1 MLMNNKLSFGSA
13 LVVLCGLA
21 VGPVCQTIQA
31 AETVAASAPATPTLD
46 LARSSAGTQLQVREP
61 GATEDSRAA
70 QVLIG
75 DDASASYTLG
85 AGTTSMILTLDKIQ
99 LLNRLSFA
107 NQGAEGRV
115 SVWVS
120 DVKLPVDSAAWH
132 ATGAAETFSGSG
144 VVDCDLGSVEARYVK
159 VNFTT
164 RQSGRLATLSLVGL
178 PAFNAAQT
186 VTSAYVG
193 APEKVDRPSLSVSL
207 NFVNLGSAAK
217 VVGISKASSLGNVQ
231 NMKTGNPEAAYT
243 FDPTDPT
250 PTLVVDL
257 GSRQSPDNVICAYK
271 APAGRLDLYLVDNPT
286 DRDDQ
291 SVSLNYVTAPSV
303 QPVSNDG
310 AARSKP
316 AYTIT
321 TAGEGNVNRLAA
333 DLGGKSGR
341 FLIAEFH
348 PLTGGHRV
356 ARSRDG
362 KDFKDYKDA
371 DMKDAAPVA
380 GINEAPVAGIANF
393 GDAAPSQAVPL
404 LPPIGAVNA
413 PSGVVTP

>member
-1 MLMNNKLSFGSA
+1 MLMNNKLFFGSA

-21 VGPVCQTIQA
+21 VGPVCRTTQA
-31 AETVAASAPATPTLD
+31 AETVTASAPAAPALD
-46 LARSSAGTQLQVREP
+46 LARGSAGTQLQVREP
-61 GATEDSRAA
+61 GATEESRAA

-99 LLNRLSFA
+99 LLNRLSFV

-120 DVKLPVDSAAWH
+120 DAKLPVDSAAWH

-144 VVDCDLGSVEARYVK
+144 VVNCDLGSVEARYVK

-164 RQSGRLATLSLVGL
+164 RESGRMATLSLIGL
-178 PAFNAAQT
+178 PAFGSAQT
-186 VTSAYVG
+186 ATSAYVSS
-193 APEKVDRPSLSVSL
+193 PEKADRPSLSVSL

-231 NMKTGNPEAAYT
+231 NMKTGSPEAAYT
-243 FDPTDPT
+243 FDPTDAT

-257 GSRQSPDNVICAYK
+257 GSRQSPDHVICAYK
-271 APAGRLDLYLVDNPT
+271 APAGRLDLYLVDNPA

-303 QPVSNDG
+303 QPVSNDES
-310 AARSKP
+310 ARSKP

-321 TAGEGNVNRLAA
+321 TAGEGNVNRLSA

-348 PLTGGHRV
+348 PLTGAHRL

-362 KDFKDYKDA
+362 KDFKDYKDL
-371 DMKDAAPVA
+371 KDAPVA
-380 GINEAPVAGIANF
+380 GINDAPVAGIANF

-404 LPPIGAVNA
+404 LPPIGAA
-413 PSGVVTP
+413 GVVTP

>member
-21 VGPVCQTIQA
+21 VGPVCQTTQA
-31 AETVAASAPATPTLD
+31 AEPATASAPAAPALD
-46 LARSSAGTQLQVREP
+46 LARSSTGTQLMVREP
-61 GATEDSRAA
+61 GATEESRAA
-70 QVLIG
+70 QALIG

-132 ATGAAETFSGSG
+132 ATGAAETFGGSG
-144 VVDCDLGSVEARYVK
+144 VVNCDLGSVEARYVK
-159 VNFTT
+159 LNFTT
-164 RQSGRLATLSLVGL
+164 RQSGRVATLSLVGL

-193 APEKVDRPSLSVSL
+193 TPEKVDRPSLSVSL

-243 FDPTDPT
+243 FDPTDAT

-257 GSRQSPDNVICAYK
+257 GSRQSPDHVICAYK
-271 APAGRLDLYLVDNPT
+271 APAGRLDLYLVDNPA

-303 QPVSNDG
+303 QPVSNDET
-310 AARSKP
+310 ARSKP

-321 TAGEGNVNRLAA
+321 TAGEGNVNRLSA

-348 PLTGGHRV
+348 PLTGAHRL

-362 KDFKDYKDA
+362 KDFKDYKDL
-371 DMKDAAPVA
+371 KDAPVA
-380 GINEAPVAGIANF
+380 GISDAPVAGIANF
-393 GDAAPSQAVPL
+393 GDAASSQAVPL
-404 LPPIGAVNA
+404 LPPLGTAAI
-413 PSGVVTP
+413 TP